1 MGYSTDIA
9 GQKQEILNLLEKLHQ
24 GSAKTKSKKQED
36 REAETTGP
44 SLQDRIR
51 RRRQDLL
58 DLRDRRER
66 LGQDLLEERLLNIC
80 QMLEER
86 IARIESAIGRGAPR
100 AKAVQDV
107 ESADGTDIAA
117 NLGAMT
123 PDLDIAIP
131 TPEAAQSPMD
141 LGLDLISSDQSQPEQ
156 ETPTAALS
164 GLVQD
169 GILPD
174 ILQMISSNT
183 KTGIFTLEA
192 DGKKIDLFLQDGEM
206 YHAVTEDMTG
216 QTAFFAAMAMEEG
229 KFYFHETDEVPEEK
243 TIDGN
248 TQFMILEALR
258 QIDEEQGGA

>member
-1 MGYSTDIA
+1 MGYSTNIA

-24 GSAKTKSKKQED
+24 KSAQTKSPKQED
-36 REAETTGP
+36 REVETSGP
-44 SLQDRIR
+44 SLQNRIR

-86 IARIESAIGRGAPR
+86 IAKIESTISQGGHQARTIEE
-100 AKAVQDV
+100 V
-107 ESADGTDIAA
+107 ESADGTDIAS

-131 TPEAAQSPMD
+131 MQEEAPGPMD
-141 LGLDLISSDQSQPEQ
+141 MDLTSPQRVEPDLAGP
-156 ETPTAALS
+156 TPALS

-183 KTGIFTLEA
+183 KTGIFTLENE
-192 DGKKIDLFLQDGEM
+192 GRTIELYLRDGEM
-206 YHAVTEDMTG
+206 YHAKTEDMTG

-229 KFYFHETDEVPEEK
+229 KFYFQETDEVPDDK